1 MLIEHQ
7 NLHNKSLMVS
17 VLGAPNVGKSSL
29 VNHLLGMDLSVVT
42 HLPQTTRNK
51 IKCIIT
57 IDHSEIILVDTPG
70 VHHSAKELN
79 LRLNQQ
85 AREGTEGADLNLL
98 LIDITKDLISQIKVF
113 KETFEM
119 ELGPTWMLFT
129 KVDLLGAA
137 EKLPFD
143 KVFNFAKEQIPSLE
157 KYFLISTK
165 SGDNIHIL
173 TGDLSD
179 RAIPG
184 PHLFPGGEISDKPER
199 FFACEYI
206 REQAFLLLKE
216 EVPYEIAVT
225 IDEYKDLKEKNEK
238 SKIASLIS
246 ATIHVNR
253 PSQRAI
259 VVGTQGRM
267 IKEIGTRARKKIE
280 AMVGG
285 QVNLNLHVKVSPH
298 WFKNNF
304 ILEEIGIPRAPNS
317 HRVWRQK

>member
-7 NLHNKSLMVS
+7 NLHNRSLTVA

-29 VNHLLGMDLSVVT
+29 INNLLGMDLSVVT

-51 IKCIIT
+51 IKCIFT

-70 VHHSAKELN
+70 VHRSSKEIN
-79 LRLNQQ
+79 LRYNQQ
-85 AREGTEGADLNLL
+85 AREGTNGADLNLL
-98 LIDITKDLISQIKVF
+98 LIDITKDLLAQIKDF
-113 KETFEM
+113 KETFEI
-119 ELGPTWMLFT
+119 ELGPTWMLFS
-129 KVDLLGAA
+129 KADLLPGYS
-137 EKLPFD
+137 EIPFE
-143 KVFNFAKEQIPSLE
+143 KVFNFGKELLPSLE
-157 KYFLISTK
+157 KYFVISAK
-165 SGDNIHIL
+165 EGENIHL
-173 TGDLSD
+173 LNGALADK
-179 RAIPG
+179 AIPG

-206 REQAFLLLKE
+206 REQAFLLLKD

-225 IDEYKDLKEKNEK
+225 IDEYKDLQDKNKK
-238 SKIASLIS
+238 SKMASMIS

-259 VVGTQGRM
+259 AVGTQGRM
-267 IKEIGTRARKKIE
+267 IKEIGTRARRKIE

-285 QVNLNLHVKVSPH
+285 QVQLNLHVKVSPH

-304 ILEEIGIPRAPNS
+304 ILEEIGIPRAPDS
-317 HRVWRQK
+317 HRVWRQQ